1 MSLIQTPKK
10 ILIVEDEAS
19 VAGFIKTGL
28 EDEGY
33 SVTLANNGNA
43 GWKELQANIFDL
55 ILLDIRM
62 PGMDGLTLCKKIRE
76 EQKSQTPVIMLTAL
90 NETSDVIYGLDIGAD
105 DYVSK
110 PFKFSELTARM
121 RALLRRSDLTL
132 SQENEDLIYNDLR
145 LNRGNRMAVR
155 GEKNIRLTTKEF
167 ALLEFFMLAPE
178 KVHDRKKILK
188 HVWGLDHD
196 INTNVVDVY
205 MNFLRNKVDKGYAQ
219 RLLHTVVGAGYM
231 LRVEDDN

>member
-1 MSLIQTPKK
+1 MTLIQIPKK
-10 ILIVEDEAS
+10 VLIVEDEAS

-33 SVTLANNGNA
+33 SVTLANNGNT
-43 GWKELQANIFDL
+43 GWKELQANAFDL

-132 SQENEDLIYNDLR
+132 SQEYEDLTYSDLR

-155 GEKNIRLTTKEF
+155 GDKNIRLTTKEF
-167 ALLEFFMLAPE
+167 VLLEFFMLAPE

-188 HVWGLDHD
+188 YVWGLDHD

-205 MNFLRNKVDKGYAQ
+205 MNFLRNKVDKGFAQ